1 MTEKRKKEIEL
12 HKEDDAI
19 DAFLNKDNLKY
30 VKPPSM
36 LQMIKTFS
44 RDLVT
49 YVAEGAPNV
58 SAEDYAQRLDA
69 CKACPYLKP
78 THMRCG
84 MCGCLIEHK
93 AKWKTAS
100 CPDKD
105 VERWKPQ
112 NMTKPSNE
120 KE

>member
-1 MTEKRKKEIEL
+1 MTDKNKEKQL
-12 HKEDDAI
+12 HQEDDAI
-19 DAFLNKDNLKY
+19 DAFLNKNDAHY

-36 LQMIKTFS
+36 FQMVKSFS
-44 RDLVT
+44 KDLVT
-49 YVAEGAPNV
+49 YIADGANNV
-58 SAEDYAQRLDA
+58 NEEDYAQRLDA
-69 CKACPYLKP
+69 CKVCPYLKP

-93 AKWKTAS
+93 ARWKTAS

-105 VERWKPQ
+105 VQRWKPQ
-112 NMTKPSNE
+112 DMTKPSNE